1 MLKVATDTRGVARV
15 ALDRPEKHNAFDA
28 ALVGALAEAFTRLG
42 ADPAVRVILLSGHG
56 PSFCAGADANWMR
69 AQGALSQAENQAD
82 AMRLS
87 DMLAAI
93 DACPKAVIVSAHGNV
108 FGGGVGLVACADLA
122 VAATA
127 TRFRLSEVRLGLTP
141 ATISPFVI
149 AKAGASA
156 ARAWFVSGMGFGAEG
171 ALQAGLVHAVSDD
184 PGAVVEAWIADILAA
199 APGAIAEAKAL
210 VRDIAGQPITDTL
223 RAETAARIAARRAS
237 DEGREGLAAFLEK
250 RPPAWAKRA

>member
-1 MLKVATDTRGVARV
+1 MLDVATDSAGVARV
-15 ALDRPEKHNAFDA
+15 TLNRPEKHNAFDA

-42 ADPAVRVILLSGHG
+42 ADPAVRAILLAGHG
-56 PSFCAGADANWMR
+56 PSFCAGADARWMR
-69 AQGALSQAENQAD
+69 AQGALSESENRAD
-82 AMRLS
+82 ALRLS
-87 DMLAAI
+87 DMLTAI
-93 DACPKAVIVSAHGNV
+93 NDCPKAVIVAAHGNV

-149 AKAGASA
+149 AKVGASA

-171 ALQAGLVHAVSDD
+171 ALQAGLVHAVADE
-184 PGAVVEAWIADILAA
+184 PEAVVKGWLADILAA

-210 VRDIAGQPITDTL
+210 VRDMAGQPITDRL
-223 RAETAARIAARRAS
+223 RGETAARIAARRAS
-237 DEGREGLAAFLEK
+237 DEGREGLAAFLDK
-250 RPPAWAKRA
+250 RPPAWGHRP